1 MDKLLYL
8 ECKSGI
14 SGDMTVG
21 ALLDLGA
28 DEQVLRKALASLPLT
43 GYTVEISRV
52 KKAGLDCCNF
62 LVRLDAEHENH
73 DHDMDYL
80 YGFARTQAEAEIPEG
95 TGHHHHQEHH
105 GHQHD
110 HEPLEA
116 GAEISHPHHHHHVHR
131 GLREVL
137 DILSQGDLT
146 EGARTLAVKIFT
158 ILGEAEAKAHGTTLE
173 DVHFHEVGAVDSIVD
188 IAAVAVCLDNL
199 GIREVVIPVLNEGT
213 GSVRCAHGILPIPV
227 PAVANI
233 AAAHQLP
240 LHIMPFAGEYVTPT
254 GAAIAAAIR
263 TRSQLPGTFTV
274 AKVGLGAGKREQA
287 MPSLLRAML
296 LEVPER
302 KAAEPWDTDRI
313 WKLETNLD
321 DCTGEALGHVLE
333 RLLAAGA
340 RDVQYAPVYMKKNRP
355 GWLITV
361 LCKEEQRKT
370 LEALLFRETT
380 TIGIRRSRMERSIL
394 RRRKKT
400 VETALGPVAAKEV
413 QVPVLSPEGSPT
425 GETETRLY
433 PEAESMRELCTRTG
447 RSWQAVWQQVLGDL
461 ARAAQKEG

>member
-28 DEQVLRKALASLPLT
+28 DQQVLRKALASLPLT

-52 KKAGLDCCNF
+52 KKAGLDCCDF
-62 LVRLDAEHENH
+62 LVKLDAEHENH

-80 YGFARTQAEAEIPEG
+80 YGFAKNQAEVPEG
-95 TGHHHHQEHH
+95 EGLQHGHHVHH
-105 GHQHD
+105 HD
-110 HEPLEA
+110 HEHEHQEA
-116 GAEISHPHHHHHVHR
+116 GAETHTHHHHHAHR

-137 DILSQGDLT
+137 DILAQGELT
-146 EGARTLAVKIFT
+146 EGAHALAVKIFT

-173 DVHFHEVGAVDSIVD
+173 EVHFHEVGAVDSIVD

-233 AAAHQLP
+233 AAAHHLP

-254 GAAIAAAIR
+254 GAAIAAALR
-263 TRSQLPGTFTV
+263 TQSQLPDTFTV

-287 MPSLLRAML
+287 MPSLLRAMV
-296 LEVPER
+296 LEVPEE
-302 KAAEPWDTDRI
+302 AVSAPWEEDTI
-313 WKLETNLD
+313 WKLETDLD

-333 RLLAAGA
+333 HLLAAGA

-355 GWLITV
+355 GWLVTV
-361 LCKEEQRKT
+361 LCKEPERQA
-370 LEALLFRETT
+370 LEALLFAETT
-380 TIGIRRSRMERSIL
+380 TIGIRRSQMARSIL
-394 RRRKKT
+394 KRKEQ
-400 VETALGPVAAKEV
+400 VAETSLGPVAVKAV
-413 QVPVLSPEGSPT
+413 QVPALDSEGKMT

-433 PEAESMRELCTRTG
+433 PEYAGIAALCRSTG
-447 RSWQAVWQQVLGDL
+447 RSYQAIWQQVLGEL
-461 ARAAQKEG
+461 AAAGKKEG

>member
-28 DEQVLRKALASLPLT
+28 DQQVLRKALASLPLT

-52 KKAGLDCCNF
+52 KKAGLDCCDF
-62 LVRLDAEHENH
+62 PVKLDAEHENH

-80 YGFARTQAEAEIPEG
+80 YGFAKNQAEVPEG
-95 TGHHHHQEHH
+95 EGRQHGHHVHHHDH
-105 GHQHD
+105 GH
-110 HEPLEA
+110 LEN
-116 GAEISHPHHHHHVHR
+116 GGEPHHHHHAHR
-131 GLREVL
+131 GLKEVL
-137 DILSQGDLT
+137 DILAQGELT
-146 EGARTLAVKIFT
+146 EGAHALAVKIFT

-173 DVHFHEVGAVDSIVD
+173 EVHFHEVGAVDSIVD

-233 AAAHQLP
+233 AAAHHLP

-254 GAAIAAAIR
+254 GAAIAAALR
-263 TRSQLPGTFTV
+263 TQSQLPDTFTV
-274 AKVGLGAGKREQA
+274 AKVGLGAGKREQS
-287 MPSLLRAML
+287 MPSLLRSML
-296 LEVPER
+296 LEVPE
-302 KAAEPWDTDRI
+302 EPVPAPWEEDTI
-313 WKLETNLD
+313 WKLETDLD

-333 RLLAAGA
+333 HLLAAGA

-355 GWLITV
+355 GWLVTV
-361 LCKEEQRKT
+361 LCKEPERQA
-370 LEALLFRETT
+370 LEALLFAETT
-380 TIGIRRSRMERSIL
+380 TIGIRRSQMARSIL
-394 RRRKKT
+394 KRKEQ
-400 VETALGPVAAKEV
+400 VAETSLGPVAVKAV
-413 QVPVLSPEGSPT
+413 QVPALDSEGKMT

-433 PEAESMRELCTRTG
+433 PEYAGIAALCRSTG
-447 RSWQAVWQQVLGDL
+447 RSYQAIWQQVLGEL
-461 ARAAQKEG
+461 AAAGKKEGWIHAYG

>member
-28 DEQVLRKALASLPLT
+28 DQQVLRKALASLPLT

-52 KKAGLDCCNF
+52 KKAGLDCCDF
-62 LVRLDAEHENH
+62 LVKLDAEHENH

-80 YGFARTQAEAEIPEG
+80 YGFAKNQAEIPEG
-95 TGHHHHQEHH
+95 EGRQHGHHVHHHDH
-105 GHQHD
+105 GH
-110 HEPLEA
+110 LEN
-116 GAEISHPHHHHHVHR
+116 GGEPHHHHHAHR
-131 GLREVL
+131 GLKEVL
-137 DILSQGDLT
+137 DILAQGDLT
-146 EGARTLAVKIFT
+146 EGAHALAVKIFT

-173 DVHFHEVGAVDSIVD
+173 EVHFHEVGAVDSIVD

-199 GIREVVIPVLNEGT
+199 GIREVVIPVLNEGS

-233 AAAHQLP
+233 AAAHHLP

-254 GAAIAAAIR
+254 GAAIAAALR
-263 TRSQLPGTFTV
+263 TRSQLPETFTV

-287 MPSLLRAML
+287 MPSLLRSML
-296 LEVPER
+296 LEVPE
-302 KAAEPWDTDRI
+302 EPVPAPWEEDTI
-313 WKLETNLD
+313 WKLETDLD

-333 RLLAAGA
+333 HLLAAGA

-355 GWLITV
+355 GWLVTV
-361 LCKEEQRKT
+361 LCKEPERQA
-370 LEALLFRETT
+370 LEALLFAETT
-380 TIGIRRSRMERSIL
+380 TIGIRRSRMARSIL
-394 RRRKKT
+394 KRKEQ
-400 VETALGPVAAKEV
+400 VAETSLGPVAVKAV
-413 QVPVLSPEGSPT
+413 QVPALDSEGKMT

-433 PEAESMRELCTRTG
+433 PEYAGIAALCRSTG
-447 RSWQAVWQQVLGDL
+447 RSYQAIWQQVLGEL
-461 ARAAQKEG
+461 AAAGKKEG

>member
-28 DEQVLRKALASLPLT
+28 DQQVLRKALASLPLT

-52 KKAGLDCCNF
+52 KKAGLDCCDF
-62 LVRLDAEHENH
+62 LVKLDAEHENH

-80 YGFARTQAEAEIPEG
+80 YGFAKNQAEVPEG
-95 TGHHHHQEHH
+95 EGLQHGHHVHH
-105 GHQHD
+105 HD
-110 HEPLEA
+110 HEHEHQEA
-116 GAEISHPHHHHHVHR
+116 GAETHTHHHHHAHR

-137 DILSQGDLT
+137 DILARGELT
-146 EGARTLAVKIFT
+146 EGAHALAVKIFT

-173 DVHFHEVGAVDSIVD
+173 EVHFHEVGAVDSIVD

-233 AAAHQLP
+233 AAAHHLP

-254 GAAIAAAIR
+254 GAAIAAALR
-263 TRSQLPGTFTV
+263 TQSQLPDTFTV

-287 MPSLLRAML
+287 MPSLLRAMV
-296 LEVPER
+296 LEVPEE
-302 KAAEPWDTDRI
+302 AASAPWEEDTI
-313 WKLETNLD
+313 WKLETDLD

-333 RLLAAGA
+333 HLLAAGA

-355 GWLITV
+355 GWLVTV
-361 LCKEEQRKT
+361 LCKEPERQA
-370 LEALLFRETT
+370 LEALLFAETT
-380 TIGIRRSRMERSIL
+380 TIGIRRSQMARSIL
-394 RRRKKT
+394 KRKEQ
-400 VETALGPVAAKEV
+400 VAETSLGPVVVKAV
-413 QVPVLSPEGSPT
+413 QVPALDSEGKMT

-433 PEAESMRELCTRTG
+433 PEYAGIAALCRSTG
-447 RSWQAVWQQVLGDL
+447 RSYQAIWQQVLGEL
-461 ARAAQKEG
+461 AAAGKKEG

>member
-28 DEQVLRKALASLPLT
+28 DQQVLRKALASLPLT

-52 KKAGLDCCNF
+52 KKAGLDCCDF
-62 LVRLDAEHENH
+62 LVKLDAEHENH

-80 YGFARTQAEAEIPEG
+80 YGFAKNQAEIPEG
-95 TGHHHHQEHH
+95 EGRQHGHHVHHHDH
-105 GHQHD
+105 GH
-110 HEPLEA
+110 LEN
-116 GAEISHPHHHHHVHR
+116 GGEPHHHHHAHR
-131 GLREVL
+131 GLKEVL
-137 DILSQGDLT
+137 DILAQGDLT
-146 EGARTLAVKIFT
+146 EGAHALAVKIFT

-173 DVHFHEVGAVDSIVD
+173 EVHFHEVGAVDSIVD

-199 GIREVVIPVLNEGT
+199 GIREVVIPVLNEGS

-233 AAAHQLP
+233 AAAHHLP

-254 GAAIAAAIR
+254 GAAIAAALR
-263 TRSQLPGTFTV
+263 TRSQLPETFTV
-274 AKVGLGAGKREQA
+274 AKMGLGAGKREQA
-287 MPSLLRAML
+287 MPSLLRSML
-296 LEVPER
+296 LEVPE
-302 KAAEPWDTDRI
+302 EPVPAPWEEDTI
-313 WKLETNLD
+313 WKLETDLD

-333 RLLAAGA
+333 HLLAAGA

-355 GWLITV
+355 GWLVTV
-361 LCKEEQRKT
+361 LCKEPERQA
-370 LEALLFRETT
+370 LEALLFAETT
-380 TIGIRRSRMERSIL
+380 TIGIRRSRMARSIL
-394 RRRKKT
+394 KRKEQ
-400 VETALGPVAAKEV
+400 VAETSLGPVAVKAV
-413 QVPVLSPEGSPT
+413 QVPALDSEGKMT

-433 PEAESMRELCTRTG
+433 PEYAGIAALCRSTG
-447 RSWQAVWQQVLGDL
+447 RSYQAIWQQVLGEL
-461 ARAAQKEG
+461 AAAGKKEG

>member
-28 DEQVLRKALASLPLT
+28 DQQVLRKALASLPLT

-52 KKAGLDCCNF
+52 KKAGLDCCDF
-62 LVRLDAEHENH
+62 LVKLDAEHENH

-80 YGFARTQAEAEIPEG
+80 YGFAKNQAEIPEG
-95 TGHHHHQEHH
+95 EGRQHGHHVHHHDH
-105 GHQHD
+105 GH
-110 HEPLEA
+110 LEN
-116 GAEISHPHHHHHVHR
+116 GGEPHHHHHAHR

-137 DILSQGDLT
+137 DILAQGDLT
-146 EGARTLAVKIFT
+146 EGAHALAVKIFT

-173 DVHFHEVGAVDSIVD
+173 EVHFHEVGAVDSIVD

-233 AAAHQLP
+233 AAAYHLP

-254 GAAIAAAIR
+254 GAAIAAALR
-263 TRSQLPGTFTV
+263 TRSQLPDTFTV

-287 MPSLLRAML
+287 MPSLLRSML
-296 LEVPER
+296 LEVPE
-302 KAAEPWDTDRI
+302 EPVPAPWEEDTI
-313 WKLETNLD
+313 WKLETDLD

-333 RLLAAGA
+333 HLLASGA
-340 RDVQYAPVYMKKNRP
+340 KDVQYAPVYMKKNRP
-355 GWLITV
+355 GWLVTV
-361 LCKEEQRKT
+361 LCKEPERQA
-370 LEALLFRETT
+370 LEALLFAETT
-380 TIGIRRSRMERSIL
+380 TIGIRRSRMVRSIL
-394 RRRKKT
+394 ERKEQ
-400 VETALGPVAAKEV
+400 VAETSLGPVAVKAV
-413 QVPVLSPEGSPT
+413 QVPALDADGKMT

-433 PEAESMRELCTRTG
+433 PEYAGIAALCRSTG
-447 RSWQAVWQQVLGDL
+447 RSYQAIWQQVLGEL
-461 ARAAQKEG
+461 APAPKKEE

>member
-14 SGDMTVG
+14 SGDMAVG

-28 DEQVLRKALASLPLT
+28 DQQVLRKALASLPLT

-52 KKAGLDCCNF
+52 KKAGLDCCDF
-62 LVRLDAEHENH
+62 LVKLDAEHENH

-80 YGFARTQAEAEIPEG
+80 YGFAKNQAEVPEG
-95 TGHHHHQEHH
+95 ANRQHETHVHHH
-105 GHQHD
+105 GHHPD

-116 GAEISHPHHHHHVHR
+116 GPEASHHHHHHAHR
-131 GLREVL
+131 GLKEVL
-137 DILSQGDLT
+137 DILAQGDLT
-146 EGARTLAVKIFT
+146 EGAHDLAVQIFT

-173 DVHFHEVGAVDSIVD
+173 EVHFHEVGAVDSIVD

-233 AAAHQLP
+233 AAAHRLP

-263 TRSQLPGTFTV
+263 TRSQLPKTFTV

-287 MPSLLRAML
+287 MPSLLRAMV
-296 LEVPER
+296 LEVPEE
-302 KAAEPWDTDRI
+302 AVPAPWEEDTI
-313 WKLETNLD
+313 WKLETDLD

-333 RLLAAGA
+333 HLLAAGA

-355 GWLITV
+355 GWLVTV
-361 LCKEEQRKT
+361 LCKEPERQA
-370 LEALLFRETT
+370 LEALLFAETT
-380 TIGIRRSRMERSIL
+380 TIGIRRSRMARSIL
-394 RRRKKT
+394 KRKEQ
-400 VETALGPVAAKEV
+400 VAETSLGPVAVKAV
-413 QVPVLSPEGSPT
+413 QVPALDAEGKMT

-433 PEAESMRELCTRTG
+433 PEYAGIAALCRSTG
-447 RSWQAVWQQVLGDL
+447 RSYQAIWQQVLGEL
-461 ARAAQKEG
+461 AAAGKKEG

>member
-28 DEQVLRKALASLPLT
+28 DQQVLRKALASLPLS

-52 KKAGLDCCNF
+52 KKAGLDCCDF

-80 YGFARTQAEAEIPEG
+80 YGFAKNQAAPEAPEG
-95 TGHHHHQEHH
+95 E
-105 GHQHD
+105 GHQHGN
-110 HEPLEA
+110 HA
-116 GAEISHPHHHHHVHR
+116 HHHHHAHR

-137 DILSQGDLT
+137 DILAQGEMT
-146 EGARTLAVKIFT
+146 EGAHALAVKIFT

-173 DVHFHEVGAVDSIVD
+173 EVHFHEVGAVDSIVD
-188 IAAVAVCLDNL
+188 IAAAAVCLDNL
-199 GIREVVIPVLNEGT
+199 GIRDVVIPVLHEGT

-233 AAAHQLP
+233 AAAHHLP

-263 TRSQLPGTFTV
+263 TRSQLPETFTV
-274 AKVGLGAGKREQA
+274 ARVGLGAGKREQA
-287 MPSLLRAML
+287 MPSLFRAMI
-296 LEVPER
+296 LEVPE
-302 KAAEPWDTDRI
+302 EPVPAPWEEDTI

-321 DCTGEALGHVLE
+321 DCTGEALGHVMDQ
-333 RLLAAGA
+333 LLSAGD

-355 GWLITV
+355 GWLVTV
-361 LCKEEQRKT
+361 LCKEAERT
-370 LEALLFRETT
+370 GLEALLFRETT
-380 TIGIRRSRMERSIL
+380 TIGIRRTRMARSIL
-394 RRRKKT
+394 KRDSRILETPLGQVT
-400 VETALGPVAAKEV
+400 VKAV
-413 QVPVLSPEGSPT
+413 QVPVVDTEGIVT

-433 PEAESMRELCTRTG
+433 PEYDAIAGLCRSTG
-447 RSWQAVWQQVLGDL
+447 RSYQAVWQQVLGEL
-461 ARAAQKEG
+461 APAPKKEE

>member
-28 DEQVLRKALASLPLT
+28 DQQVLRKALASLPLT

-52 KKAGLDCCNF
+52 KKAGLDCCDF
-62 LVRLDAEHENH
+62 LVKLDAEHENH

-80 YGFARTQAEAEIPEG
+80 YGFAKNQAEIPEG
-95 TGHHHHQEHH
+95 E
-105 GHQHD
+105 GHQHGHHVHHHD
-110 HEPLEA
+110 HGHLEN
-116 GAEISHPHHHHHVHR
+116 GGEPHHHHHAHR
-131 GLREVL
+131 GLKEVL
-137 DILSQGDLT
+137 DILAQGELT
-146 EGARTLAVKIFT
+146 EGAHALAVEIFT

-173 DVHFHEVGAVDSIVD
+173 EVHFHEVGAVDSIVD

-233 AAAHQLP
+233 AAAHHLP

-254 GAAIAAAIR
+254 GAAIAAALR
-263 TRSQLPGTFTV
+263 TRSQLPDTFTV

-287 MPSLLRAML
+287 MPSLLRSML
-296 LEVPER
+296 LEVPE
-302 KAAEPWDTDRI
+302 EPVPAPWEEDTI
-313 WKLETNLD
+313 WKLETDLD

-333 RLLAAGA
+333 HLLAAGA

-355 GWLITV
+355 GWLVTV
-361 LCKEEQRKT
+361 LCKEPERQA
-370 LEALLFRETT
+370 LEALLFAETT
-380 TIGIRRSRMERSIL
+380 TIGIRRSRMARSIL
-394 RRRKKT
+394 KRKEQ
-400 VETALGPVAAKEV
+400 VAETSLGPVAVKAV
-413 QVPVLSPEGSPT
+413 QVPALDADGKMT

-433 PEAESMRELCTRTG
+433 PEYAGIAALCRSTG
-447 RSWQAVWQQVLGDL
+447 RSYQAIWQQVLGEL
-461 ARAAQKEG
+461 AAAAGKKEG

>member
-28 DEQVLRKALASLPLT
+28 DQQVLRKALASLPLT

-52 KKAGLDCCNF
+52 KKAGLDCCDF
-62 LVRLDAEHENH
+62 LVKLDAEHENH

-80 YGFARTQAEAEIPEG
+80 YGFAKNQAEIPEG
-95 TGHHHHQEHH
+95 EGRQHGHHVHHHDH
-105 GHQHD
+105 GH
-110 HEPLEA
+110 LEN
-116 GAEISHPHHHHHVHR
+116 GGEPHHHHHAHR

-137 DILSQGDLT
+137 DILAQGDLT
-146 EGARTLAVKIFT
+146 EGAHALAVKIFT

-173 DVHFHEVGAVDSIVD
+173 EVHFHEVGAVDSIVD

-233 AAAHQLP
+233 AAAHHLP

-254 GAAIAAAIR
+254 GAAIAGAIR
-263 TRSQLPGTFTV
+263 TRSQLPDTFTV
-274 AKVGLGAGKREQA
+274 VRMGLGAGKREQA
-287 MPSLLRAML
+287 MPSLLRAMI
-296 LEVPER
+296 LEVPE
-302 KAAEPWDTDRI
+302 KPVPGPWEEDTI

-321 DCTGEALGHVLE
+321 DCTGEALGHVMD

-355 GWLITV
+355 GWLVTV
-361 LCKEEQRKT
+361 LCKEPERQA
-370 LEALLFRETT
+370 LEALLFAETT
-380 TIGIRRSRMERSIL
+380 TIGIRRSRMARSIL
-394 RRRKKT
+394 KRKEQ
-400 VETALGPVAAKEV
+400 VAETSLGPVAVKAV
-413 QVPVLSPEGSPT
+413 QVPALDADGKMT

-433 PEAESMRELCTRTG
+433 PEYAGIAALCRSTG
-447 RSWQAVWQQVLGDL
+447 RSYQAIWQQVLGEL
-461 ARAAQKEG
+461 AAAEKKEG

>member
-28 DEQVLRKALASLPLT
+28 DQQVLRKALASLPLT

-52 KKAGLDCCNF
+52 KKAGLDCCDF
-62 LVRLDAEHENH
+62 LVKLDAEHENH

-80 YGFARTQAEAEIPEG
+80 YGFAKTQAEAPEEENQHEHQHE
-95 TGHHHHQEHH
+95 HHHIHDH
-105 GHQHD
+105 GHQ
-110 HEPLEA
+110 EPLEA
-116 GAEISHPHHHHHVHR
+116 GAEASHHHHHHAHR

-137 DILSQGDLT
+137 DILAQGKLT
-146 EGARTLAVKIFT
+146 EGAHDLAVKIFT
-158 ILGEAEAKAHGTTLE
+158 ILGEAEAKAHGTILE

-233 AAAHQLP
+233 AASHRLP

-263 TRSQLPGTFTV
+263 TRSQLPETFTV
-274 AKVGLGAGKREQA
+274 TKVGLGAGKREQA

-296 LEVPER
+296 LEVPE
-302 KAAEPWDTDRI
+302 AEVPGPWEEDTI

-355 GWLITV
+355 GWLVTV
-361 LCKEEQRKT
+361 LCKEPERQA
-370 LEALLFRETT
+370 LEALLFAETT
-380 TIGIRRSRMERSIL
+380 TIGIRRSRMARSIL
-394 RRRKKT
+394 KRKEQAA
-400 VETALGPVAAKEV
+400 ETSLGPLAVKVV
-413 QVPVLSPEGSPT
+413 QVPALDADGKMT

-433 PEAESMRELCTRTG
+433 PEYAGIAALCRSTG
-447 RSWQAVWQQVLGDL
+447 RSYQAIWQQVLGEL
-461 ARAAQKEG
+461 AAEKKEG

>member
-28 DEQVLRKALASLPLT
+28 DQQVLRKALASLPLT

-52 KKAGLDCCNF
+52 KKAGLDCCDF
-62 LVRLDAEHENH
+62 LVKLDAEHENH

-80 YGFARTQAEAEIPEG
+80 YGFAKNQAEIPEG
-95 TGHHHHQEHH
+95 EGRQHGHHVHHHDH
-105 GHQHD
+105 GH
-110 HEPLEA
+110 LEN
-116 GAEISHPHHHHHVHR
+116 GGEPHHHHHAHR
-131 GLREVL
+131 GLKEVL
-137 DILSQGDLT
+137 DILAQGDLT
-146 EGARTLAVKIFT
+146 EGAHALAVKIFT

-173 DVHFHEVGAVDSIVD
+173 EVHFHEVGAVDSIVD

-233 AAAHQLP
+233 AAAHHLP

-254 GAAIAAAIR
+254 GAAIAAALR
-263 TRSQLPGTFTV
+263 TRSQLPDTFTV

-287 MPSLLRAML
+287 MPSLLRSML
-296 LEVPER
+296 LEVPE
-302 KAAEPWDTDRI
+302 EPVPAPWEEDTI
-313 WKLETNLD
+313 WKLETDLD

-333 RLLAAGA
+333 HLLASGA

-355 GWLITV
+355 GWLVTV
-361 LCKEEQRKT
+361 LCKEPERQA
-370 LEALLFRETT
+370 LEALLFAETT
-380 TIGIRRSRMERSIL
+380 TIGIRRSRMVRSIL
-394 RRRKKT
+394 ERKEQ
-400 VETALGPVAAKEV
+400 VAETSLGPVAVKAV
-413 QVPVLSPEGSPT
+413 QVPALDADGKMT

-433 PEAESMRELCTRTG
+433 PEYVGIAALCRSTG
-447 RSWQAVWQQVLGDL
+447 RSYQAIWQQVLGEL
-461 ARAAQKEG
+461 AAAGKKEG

>member
-28 DEQVLRKALASLPLT
+28 DQQVLRKALASLPLT

-52 KKAGLDCCNF
+52 KKAGLDCCDF
-62 LVRLDAEHENH
+62 LVKLDAEHENH

-80 YGFARTQAEAEIPEG
+80 YGFAKNQAEIPEG
-95 TGHHHHQEHH
+95 EGRQHGHHVHHHDH
-105 GHQHD
+105 GH
-110 HEPLEA
+110 LEN
-116 GAEISHPHHHHHVHR
+116 GGEPHHHHHAHR
-131 GLREVL
+131 GLKEVL
-137 DILSQGDLT
+137 DILAQGDLT
-146 EGARTLAVKIFT
+146 EGAHALAVKIFT

-173 DVHFHEVGAVDSIVD
+173 EVHFHEVGAVDSIVD

-227 PAVANI
+227 PTVANI
-233 AAAHQLP
+233 AAAHHLP

-254 GAAIAAAIR
+254 GAAIAAALR
-263 TRSQLPGTFTV
+263 TRSQLPDTFTV

-287 MPSLLRAML
+287 MPSLLRSML
-296 LEVPER
+296 LEVPE
-302 KAAEPWDTDRI
+302 EPVPAPWEEDTI
-313 WKLETNLD
+313 WKLETDLD

-333 RLLAAGA
+333 HLLAAGA

-355 GWLITV
+355 GWLVTV
-361 LCKEEQRKT
+361 LCKEPERQA
-370 LEALLFRETT
+370 LEALLFAETT
-380 TIGIRRSRMERSIL
+380 TIGIRRSRMARSIL
-394 RRRKKT
+394 KRKEQ
-400 VETALGPVAAKEV
+400 VAETSLGPVAVKAV
-413 QVPVLSPEGSPT
+413 QVPALDSEGKMT

-433 PEAESMRELCTRTG
+433 PEYAGIAALCRSTG
-447 RSWQAVWQQVLGDL
+447 RSYQAIWQQVLGEL
-461 ARAAQKEG
+461 AAAGKKEG